1 MPHFRSPISDFRF
14 AIRRGI
20 TLVELLVATAVI
32 SMIAVGLAS
41 FARTVEIGTDYG
53 YGRATAA
60 QHARVVLERI
70 QRAVNQAQATEN
82 DPGFSILAETYGTS
96 RLADTLVVWTSDT
109 NKDNLPQVHELTVFT
124 PNAQQP
130 GELIE
135 LSFPGDGRTASL
147 TNNAG
152 LKTLVDSL
160 RGDANRRQVI
170 LTNLLRTVDIPEDS
184 GHPHAALVFSGFSR
198 PSAAEL
204 ASFRGGTTAWENLSW
219 PQGVY
224 GGKAGLRQGYV
235 RFELQLIP
243 GDGPADAVRQV
254 DETLPFFGSAAMYYE
269 ITK

>member
-1 MPHFRSPISDFRF
+1 MSPRRFPISDLRI
-14 AIRRGI
+14 AIRRGV
-20 TLVELLVATAVI
+20 TLVELLVATALL
-32 SMIAVGLAS
+32 SLIAVGLAS
-41 FARTVEIGTDYG
+41 FARTVEIGSDYG

-70 QRAVNQAQATEN
+70 GRAVNQAQATEI
-82 DPGFSILAETYGTS
+82 DPGFAILSETYGTS
-96 RLADTLVVWTSDT
+96 RLADTLVVWTSDA
-109 NKDNLPQVHELTVFT
+109 NRDQLPQVHELTIFT
-124 PNAQQP
+124 PNGQAP

-135 LSFPGDGRTASL
+135 LSFPGDSRTVSL
-147 TNNAG
+147 VNNSG

-160 RGDANRRQVI
+160 RSDANRRQVV
-170 LTNLLRTVDIPEDS
+170 LTNLLRTVDLPEDS
-184 GHPHAALVFSGFSR
+184 GRPHAAVVFSGFSR

-235 RFELQLIP
+235 RFELQLMP
-243 GDGPADAVRQV
+243 GDGPAAAVRQI
-254 DETLPFFGSAAMYYE
+254 DETLPFFGSAAVYYE